1 MADDPVTTNPDLYRV
16 VFENERV
23 RVLEYQDV
31 PGNRTERHSHP
42 DSVMLTVSDFDRRLY
57 DGDRSV
63 DVSKRAHEVNWL
75 PAQAHAGEN
84 IGDRPTHAFFIE
96 LKEPR
101 PAVAPAGSPGDAI
114 GSPLGPAS

>member
-23 RVLEYQDV
+23 RVLEYLDA
-31 PGNRTERHSHP
+31 PGDRTEPHGHP

-63 DVSKRAHEVNWL
+63 DVSKGAFEVNWL
-75 PAQAHAGEN
+75 PAQSHAGEN
-84 IGDRPTHAFFIE
+84 IGDRPTHVFFVE

-101 PAVAPAGSPGDAI
+101 PGDVPEQGS
-114 GSPLGPAS
+114 GSTLGPVS